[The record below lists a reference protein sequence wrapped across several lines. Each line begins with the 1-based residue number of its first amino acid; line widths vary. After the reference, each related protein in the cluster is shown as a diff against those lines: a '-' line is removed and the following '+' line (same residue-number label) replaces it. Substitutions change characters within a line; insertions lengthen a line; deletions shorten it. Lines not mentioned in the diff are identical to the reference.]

1 MTSFVMIDDHCTLIC
16 LGTWLE
22 FGMFEK
28 LYIVGLDFSS
38 FSAILAFACLQK

>member
-1 MTSFVMIDDHCTLIC
+1 MTNFVMIDDHCTLIC

-28 LYIVGLDFSS
+28 IYTFELPS
-38 FSAILAFACLQK
+38 FSFPTILALVCTQK